1 MAPARGIRA
10 PPGTCS
16 SFLFIYFFIHVSHN
30 DKKDERKLLNWIY
43 TSINQNGSNLM
54 FHAFL
59 AFFSLPEPK
68 ARHQSSSVCQH
79 FQTTSLKSWSRFLP
93 YWYLPPKGRGTYC
106 CWCGSCWCHRSRDTF
121 LFPRYLMNRCVDFKY
136 ICMGVT
142 LGHDEELIRFWWP
155 WYNFQG
161 HCRT

>member
-1 MAPARGIRA
+1 MAPARGIHA

-59 AFFSLPEPK
+59 ASRWTYRIGVEP
-68 ARHQSSSVCQH
+68 ASVCV
-79 FQTTSLKSWSRFLP
+79 
-93 YWYLPPKGRGTYC
+93 
-106 CWCGSCWCHRSRDTF
+106 
-121 LFPRYLMNRCVDFKY
+121 CVRASVNNFKY
-136 ICMGVT
+136 
-142 LGHDEELIRFWWP
+142 EYF
-155 WYNFQG
+155 
-161 HCRT
+161 